1 MSFVTSRY
9 LSQALEHAYFKRQA
23 SRSSK
28 QKENYELTQK
38 MQALCTKQ

>member
-28 QKENYELTQK
+28 QDENYEVTQK
-38 MQALCTKQ
+38 MQAVCSKQ